1 MPSKKL
7 QNQKTPKQTCTLE
20 IRDYR
25 LKIIGLDFIMIVL
38 VPAAFIWLFL
48 SGRQDLVMN
57 NSSISIL
64 FAVLSVAPIAWKI
77 FMSKLYQVESES
89 NKKKAVSE
97 GTQVD
102 AKVVDLY
109 WKRVG
114 FGKTSRLVFHYVV
127 EYEDPS
133 IMSIKRL
140 ESQVFQ
146 ESPAVLKTDL
156 PLDTTAYIYNDKAYI
171 YELRNVP
178 VERTSKRSGLKT
190 IFCII
195 MTLCFYAAVAFF
207 ALGNNTAALISVGVL
222 IFVVIYYVAMFSRQ
236 RKTSL

>member
-1 MPSKKL
+1 M
-7 QNQKTPKQTCTLE
+7 
-20 IRDYR
+20 
-25 LKIIGLDFIMIVL
+25 
-38 VPAAFIWLFL
+38 
-48 SGRQDLVMN
+48 
-57 NSSISIL
+57 
-64 FAVLSVAPIAWKI
+64 APIAWKI

-178 VERTSKRSGLKT
+178 VERISKRSGLKT

>member
-25 LKIIGLDFIMIVL
+25 LKIIGLDFIMIIL

-89 NKKKAVSE
+89 NKKK
-97 GTQVD
+97 Q
-102 AKVVDLY
+102 
-109 WKRVG
+109 
-114 FGKTSRLVFHYVV
+114 LV
-127 EYEDPS
+127 
-133 IMSIKRL
+133 K
-140 ESQVFQ
+140 
-146 ESPAVLKTDL
+146 
-156 PLDTTAYIYNDKAYI
+156 
-171 YELRNVP
+171 ELR
-178 VERTSKRSGLKT
+178 
-190 IFCII
+190 
-195 MTLCFYAAVAFF
+195 
-207 ALGNNTAALISVGVL
+207 
-222 IFVVIYYVAMFSRQ
+222 
-236 RKTSL
+236 